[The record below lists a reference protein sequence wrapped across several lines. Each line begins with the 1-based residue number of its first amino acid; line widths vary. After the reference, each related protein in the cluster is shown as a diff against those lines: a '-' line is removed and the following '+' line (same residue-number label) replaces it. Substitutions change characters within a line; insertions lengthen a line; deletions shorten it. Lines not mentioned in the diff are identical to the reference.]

1 MAKRGNGEG
10 SIYRRNDGR
19 WVGEMTIE
27 GRQRKFVYGKTRKD
41 VQEKLRAAIQE
52 KQEGV
57 VLTGR
62 LGKRSNS
69 FSWTGWRTHR
79 SRAFGLA
86 PMSGIERSCSCTSC
100 RCLGIKSCKSS
111 PLSMCRRS

>member
-27 GRQRKFVYGKTRKD
+27 GRQRKFIYGKTRKE
-41 VQEKLRAAIQE
+41 VQEKLRGALQE

-57 VLTGR
+57 VLTGY
-62 LGKRSNS
+62 STAN
-69 FSWTGWRTHR
+69 TRTI
-79 SRAFGLA
+79 SPGLA
-86 PMSGIERSCSCTSC
+86 GKLAEAECS
-100 RCLGIKSCKSS
+100 
-111 PLSMCRRS
+111 PAHV